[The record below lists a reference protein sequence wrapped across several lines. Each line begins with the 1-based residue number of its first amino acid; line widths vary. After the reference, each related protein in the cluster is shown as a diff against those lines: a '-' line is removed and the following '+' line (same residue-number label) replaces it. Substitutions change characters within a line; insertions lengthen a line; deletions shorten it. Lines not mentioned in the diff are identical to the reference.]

1 MLCSTGMRP
10 WRTENTSNT
19 TYPVSILV
27 TYHLTHVFK
36 GKGEEFPFWRSLV
49 TPRLKPCVYLKL
61 CLSPFSRLPLKNLL
75 VEKLHTSPERLAM
88 SRGDGYRQVQE
99 ER

>member
-19 TYPVSILV
+19 TYPVSITLRM
-27 TYHLTHVFK
+27 YLR
-36 GKGEEFPFWRSLV
+36 GSGEEFRSN
-49 TPRLKPCVYLKL
+49 PVYLKL